1 MPIKLPNNATEIE
14 QRQKTDVQRKL
25 PTSNPFLPNSWLGA
39 LITGTSNRFFDFY
52 IQLKNLL
59 RESFWD
65 TSTGDFLKRQASWFG
80 FTGNAASK
88 SLGNIVATGTLYADI
103 LTSDS
108 FKTSNGVEYEV
119 LTAVQIDDVSIDILS
134 IERSGNTAIVT
145 TDGAHGMAS
154 NVTPT
159 ISGANQSEYNQSD
172 IEIKVTDV
180 DKFTYEV
187 SGSPTTPATGTISLS
202 AQFAIVPVK
211 SIEFQASDLEV
222 NLETDTQLT
231 PLSPITGVD
240 GTAQVDAEGVT
251 GGSSAESDDEF
262 RSRFL
267 EGVQNPTTLFNV
279 QAIKDK
285 AKEITGVTRV
295 FVKEVTPDIGQVTV
309 YFVRDNDDDII
320 PTSTQVTNVKNKILE
335 IKPAQTSDDD
345 VIVEAPSENSID
357 FEFSALTPDTVSMRN
372 AIAAN
377 LDQFFKESTDVG
389 VGIDEDAYRAAI
401 FSTVDTETGQP
412 MQTFALNFPSGD
424 ISNAVNELPTLGDI
438 GYDII

>member
-1 MPIKLPNNATEIE
+1 MPIKLPENATEIE

-52 IQLKNLL
+52 LQLKALF
-59 RESFWD
+59 RETFWD

-80 FTGNAASK
+80 FTLNAASK
-88 SLGNIVATGTLYADI
+88 SLGNVVATGTLYADI

-119 LTAVQIDDVSIDILS
+119 LSAVQIEDQSISILS
-134 IERSGNTAIVT
+134 IERSGSTAIAT
-145 TDGAHGMAS
+145 TDGPHGMAS

-172 IEIKVTDV
+172 IEIKVTGV
-180 DKFTYEV
+180 DTFTYEV
-187 SGSPTTPATGTISLS
+187 SDSPATPATGTISLS
-202 AQFAIVPVK
+202 AEFAIVPVK
-211 SIEFQASDLEV
+211 SVEFQSNDQEV
-222 NLETDTQLT
+222 NLEADTQLT
-231 PLSPITGVD
+231 PLTPITGVN
-240 GTAQVDAEGVT
+240 GTVQVDAEGVT
-251 GGSSAESDDEF
+251 GGSSSEPDDVF
-262 RSRFL
+262 RGRFL
-267 EGVQNPTTLFNV
+267 SGVQNPTAQFNV
-279 QAIKDK
+279 QAIIDR
-285 AKEITGVTRV
+285 AREITGVTRV

-335 IKPAQTSDDD
+335 IKPSNTSDDD
-345 VIVEAPSENSID
+345 VIVEAPDENSVD

-377 LDQFFKESTDVG
+377 LEQFFKESTDVG
-389 VGIDEDAYRAAI
+389 IDIDEDAYRAAI

-424 ISNAVNELPTLGDI
+424 ISNAVNQLPTLGNI